1 MGYSPYLTSEA
12 MKQAENNSY
21 VENEVARFADAVAAA
36 LKAKWSYKR
45 RNSVWIY
52 RENEIY
58 ALGFVG
64 YGDFTDKANG
74 NVAYIVH
81 SRNIEN
87 CRYNDYNAQHYMS
100 FAKHFEKGL
109 ANATRH
115 LRTIPCH
122 VAVEAERKNLRRQ
135 MRDIDDYSSRKVR
148 QLANDVTDDLS
159 RGNNSPLEQ
168 EFRNLVNMGHTWLD
182 ANFGEKVKAFIN
194 YRDEDTSSGK
204 DMFTAVYINISPRGT
219 QSANVYTNM
228 DGKEW
233 NWEPDPSN
241 HYGCDV
247 DQLDEELKRKVFT
260 LQMVEQGTFVPNV
273 GFHALAGRLFYVAQT

>member
-1 MGYSPYLTSEA
+1 MGYNPYLTSEA
-12 MKQAENNSY
+12 MQQTDHNKHVN
-21 VENEVARFADAVAAA
+21 NEVAKFADAVAAA

-45 RNSVWIY
+45 RNSAWIY

-74 NVAYIVH
+74 NDAYIVH

-87 CRYNDYNAQHYMS
+87 NRYNDCKAQHYMA
-100 FAKHFEKGL
+100 FAKHFDKGL
-109 ANATRH
+109 ANATRY
-115 LRTIPCH
+115 LRTVPCH
-122 VAVEAERKNLRRQ
+122 IAVERELRNLRRQ
-135 MRDIDDYSSRKVR
+135 MQDIDQHSSRKVR
-148 QLANDVTDDLS
+148 QLANSLTDDLS
-159 RGNNSPLEQ
+159 RGINSPLEQ

-182 ANFGEKVKAFIN
+182 ANFGEKVKAFLN
-194 YRDEDTSSGK
+194 YRDEDTSSGES
-204 DMFTAVYINISPRGT
+204 MFTVVYINISPRGT
-219 QSANVYTNM
+219 QSATVYTNM

-233 NWEPDPSN
+233 NWQPDPSN

>member
-1 MGYSPYLTSEA
+1 MGYNPYLTSEA
-12 MKQAENNSY
+12 MQQTENNSY
-21 VENEVARFADAVAAA
+21 VKPEVARFADAVAAA

-45 RNSVWIY
+45 MNSAWIY

-64 YGDFTDKANG
+64 YGDFTERANG
-74 NVAYIVH
+74 DAAYIVH

-87 CRYNDYNAQHYMS
+87 NRYNDYNAQHYMA

-109 ANATRH
+109 SNATRH

-122 VAVEAERKNLRRQ
+122 VAVEAQRRNLRRQ
-135 MRDIDDYSSRKVR
+135 MQEIDEYSTRKVR
-148 QLANDVTDDLS
+148 QLANSVTDDLG

-204 DMFTAVYINISPRGT
+204 SMFTAVYINISPRGT

-233 NWEPDPSN
+233 NWSPDPSN

-247 DQLDEELKRKVFT
+247 DQLDEELQRKVFT

-273 GFHALAGRLFYVAQT
+273 GFHALAGRLFYVVQS

>member
-1 MGYSPYLTSEA
+1 MGYSPHLTSEA
-12 MKQAENNSY
+12 MQQTENNSY

-87 CRYNDYNAQHYMS
+87 CRYNDYNAQHYMA

-115 LRTIPCH
+115 LRTRPCH
-122 VAVEAERKNLRRQ
+122 VAVEAERRNLRRQ
-135 MRDIDDYSSRKVR
+135 MQEIDDYSSRKVR
-148 QLANDVTDDLS
+148 QLANSVTDDLS

-204 DMFTAVYINISPRGT
+204 NIFTAVYINISPRGT

-233 NWEPDPSN
+233 NWNPDTSN